1 MKKIMFNDKYGLT
14 KAVLEGRKTM
24 TKAEEAAI
32 KAYPDNDVLF
42 FAEDADGNTHPVT
55 TFGREMNGF
64 IFGYEQAEA
73 ETIERACKWLFAHL
87 TIIVDYYNE
96 DIHENAD
103 RSEFIKL
110 FRKQMEEE

>member
-1 MKKIMFNDKYGLT
+1 
-14 KAVLEGRKTM
+14 M

-64 IFGYEQAEA
+64 IFGYEQAEKDLA
-73 ETIERACKWLFAHL
+73 L
-87 TIIVDYYNE
+87 TWQDIAKIDDMLREVQNCIATSDLPTMGREKYYEEVLRRYNE
-96 DIHENAD
+96 LKNNERN
-103 RSEFIKL
+103 
-110 FRKQMEEE
+110 

>member
-1 MKKIMFNDKYGLT
+1 
-14 KAVLEGRKTM
+14 M

-64 IFGYEQAEA
+64 IFGYEQAEKDII
-73 ETIERACKWLFAHL
+73 TLIESRLSELFGDAQPTPIL
-87 TIIVDYYNE
+87 RYELQDLIKII
-96 DIHENAD
+96 
-103 RSEFIKL
+103 K
-110 FRKQMEEE
+110 EEEK